1 MSANINSKTK
11 RRKVSTIKE
20 RTKKISRKKSL
31 SSSNTATPA
40 PPVLPKKPSLEIPF
54 DLDDKL
60 DDTLDDTLDVE
71 SIERKELQEP
81 ISDIKKLYPTL
92 NVQNLYPS
100 LNDASFNI
108 HISNKPEFYEHS
120 KGNIVPTCNSSTFDI
135 LPHQIFVR
143 NFLSIHTPYNS
154 LLLFHGLGSGKT
166 CTAIGVA
173 EEMRDYIINMNHTG
187 KIFVIASPN
196 VAKNFEL
203 QLFNESKLK
212 LKDGFW
218 DIQSCTGPKFVREIN
233 PFMQKDMA
241 KQTVISMIKSLI
253 KAHYEFIGYV
263 QFSNM
268 VNDCITDAHNS
279 RSEERRQEK
288 IIKRLSK
295 RFSNSL
301 LIIDEAHNI
310 RDNVSDGKDE
320 ETNNGKLVYSSIKE
334 LITAVDSIRLLLLSA
349 TPLFHSPTEIIGL
362 LNLMNMNDRRKTI
375 NISDVFTSTG
385 ELKTDANGR
394 EIGKEILTHKAT
406 GYISYVSGENLHT
419 FPRRVWPSSFRPENA
434 IPSININNERKYP
447 PENHKGKETTPI
459 SHLSVYM
466 NEPLKPY
473 QCNSYEEVIKS
484 TIEQNGEL
492 SLLINRPIQCL
503 NMIYPSDSGVKYGQ
517 DGFDNSMIASKK
529 DDVSGSIEYKPGK
542 YGKFFNEGEIV
553 KYSQKINTICNII
566 GKSTGLCLIYS
577 QFIMGGIVPMALAL
591 EARGFV
597 KADNTTLFKPGI
609 NIKVRNP
616 KKYIMITGSF
626 DSNND
631 LKDKLNLL
639 NSDENKEGNLIKVVL
654 ITKTGAEGL
663 DFKFIRQVHI
673 MEPWFNLSRIEQ
685 IIGRAVRQCSH
696 QLLPVESRN
705 VEIYLHVSERS
716 EKFKQIEPVDL
727 YLYQKS
733 ELNAIQIGKVTR
745 ILKTTAI
752 DCIINKGNDMPEDAF
767 NGRII
772 TSSGVEL
779 NGANITNDYSF
790 SVMCDFMEDC
800 KYECTPDVDDPS
812 KPHDIKNT
820 YHSDYLNVDVNKTIS
835 FIKSLFSNSI
845 DGIFFFKRDDLYKKL
860 PNVNKST
867 TNAALELLV
876 TEEYEYIT
884 DKYGRKGKLINIS
897 DLYLFQP
904 GGITDNKI
912 SIADRSFPVDI
923 KNDSI
928 KLILPEEI
936 TDVNVESEYEKI
948 ISEIIIKYNIA
959 TEATEATDVSPNIGG
974 AKKKKQT
981 EIESVDIDGV
991 HDTWVKGCSDSV
1003 KFIMKNYVVTQSTIN
1018 EAILDH
1024 IMEQL
1029 SLTDIITLLNKMPV
1043 DMIKKDNHIRQM
1055 IGRYIIDKKFSINEK
1070 KGIRGFLW
1078 WRYDISSKQ
1087 TIHVK
1092 SKNKSVFSNRLC
1104 ILISKDKGNI
1114 QWNEATLV
1122 EMEETLGVLSRMRD
1136 DIQELIPKALSGG
1149 KFGSYIG
1156 FMTEWGNKRYII
1168 FKIRNMNYNNK
1179 GTKCDNLSR
1188 VTAITNLL
1196 HGCSRLKMRPSV
1208 YEIEEILK
1216 KGSNNICIIHE
1227 LILRV
1232 LDKTLM
1238 DDKVRRRYLLSPV
1251 EVLLSGI

>member
-11 RRKVSTIKE
+11 RRKVSIIKDGT
-20 RTKKISRKKSL
+20 RKISIKNSL
-31 SSSNTATPA
+31 LPTPSVLSNEMPSS
-40 PPVLPKKPSLEIPF
+40 PSLDDDISDKPPLESQ
-54 DLDDKL
+54 LDI
-60 DDTLDDTLDVE
+60 E

-81 ISDIKKLYPTL
+81 ISNKELYPTF
-92 NVQNLYPS
+92 NDTSFNIQNLYPS

-108 HISNKPEFYEHS
+108 LISNKPEFSDHS

-143 NFLSIHTPYNS
+143 NFLSVHTPYNS

-173 EEMRDYIINMNHTG
+173 EEMRDYIINMNHAG
-187 KIFVIASPN
+187 KIFIIAAPN

-203 QLFNESKLK
+203 QLFNESKLT

-233 PFMQKDMA
+233 PFMQKDME
-241 KQTVISMIKSLI
+241 KKTVVAMIKSLI
-253 KAHYEFIGYV
+253 RAHYEFIGYV
-263 QFSNM
+263 QFSNA
-268 VNDCITDAHNS
+268 VNDCITDVGNS
-279 RSEERRQEK
+279 QNEERRQEK

-295 RFSNSL
+295 KFSNSL

-320 ETNNGKLVYSSIKE
+320 ETNNGKLVYSSIIK

-362 LNLMNMNDRRKTI
+362 LNLMNLNDRRKYI
-375 NISDVFTSTG
+375 NISDVFTGSG
-385 ELKTDANGR
+385 ELKIDENGK
-394 EIGKEILTHKAT
+394 EIGKEILTQKAT

-419 FPRRVWPSSFRPENA
+419 FPRRVWPSSFSPENA
-434 IPSININNERKYP
+434 IPSINIDKGRIYP
-447 PENHKGKETTPI
+447 PLNHKGEETTPI
-459 SHLSVYM
+459 NHLSVYM
-466 NEPLKPY
+466 NKPLRAY
-473 QCNSYEEVIKS
+473 QCDAYEEVINIAR
-484 TIEQNGEL
+484 TQNNGEL

-503 NMIYPSDSGVKYGQ
+503 NMIYPSDADVKYGQ
-517 DGFDNSMIASKK
+517 DGFDNSMMATKK
-529 DDVSGSIEYKPGK
+529 DDVTGSIEYKPSAF
-542 YGKFFNEGEIV
+542 GKFFNEGQIE
-553 KYSQKINTICNII
+553 KYSQKIDTICNIV
-566 GKSTGLCLIYS
+566 GKASGMCLIYS
-577 QFIMGGIVPMALAL
+577 QYIMGGIVPMALAL

-597 KADNTTLFKPGI
+597 KSDNTTLFKHGI
-609 NIKVRNP
+609 NISVKNP

-626 DSNND
+626 DSNKND

-639 NSDENKEGNLIKVVL
+639 NSDENKDGNLIKVVL

-663 DFKFIRQVHI
+663 DLKFIRQVHI

-696 QLLPVESRN
+696 QLLPIESRN

-733 ELNAIQIGKVTR
+733 EINAIQIGKVTR

-752 DCIINKGNDMPEDAF
+752 DCIINKGDDMPDDTM
-767 NGRII
+767 NGNII

-779 NGANITNDYSF
+779 NGADIKNDYSF
-790 SVMCDFMEDC
+790 SVMCDFMDSC
-800 KYECTPDVDDPS
+800 KYECTPDVDESLKPS
-812 KPHDIKNT
+812 GMNT

-835 FIKSLFSNSI
+835 FIKSLFSNII

-860 PNVNKST
+860 PKVNKST
-867 TNAALELLV
+867 INAALELLL
-876 TEEYEYIT
+876 TEEYEYII

-904 GGITDNKI
+904 RGITDNKI

-923 KNDSI
+923 KNDGI
-928 KLILPEEI
+928 RLIMPE
-936 TDVNVESEYEKI
+936 DRKDANVESEYENI

-959 TEATEATDVSPNIGG
+959 TGVSPNSGG
-974 AKKKKQT
+974 AKKKKQP
-981 EIESVDIDGV
+981 EIKPEDIDGV
-991 HDTWVKGCSDSV
+991 HDTWVKECSESV
-1003 KFIMKNYVVTQSTIN
+1003 NFIIKNYVVTQSTIN
-1018 EAILDH
+1018 ETILDH

-1029 SLTDIITLLNKMPV
+1029 PLTYIITLLNKMHT
-1043 DMIKKDNHIRQM
+1043 DEMNEEDIRTRQM
-1055 IGRYIIDKKFSINEK
+1055 IVKYINGKKFSINEK
-1070 KGIRGFLW
+1070 KGTKGFLW
-1078 WRYDISSKQ
+1078 WKYDTSSKK
-1087 TIHVK
+1087 TVNIK
-1092 SKNKSVFSNRLC
+1092 IKTPSVSDRLC
-1104 ILISKDKGNI
+1104 IIFSRDKGNTI
-1114 QWNEATLV
+1114 WNEAEPV
-1122 EMEETLGVLSRMRD
+1122 DIEATLGIVMKMRD
-1136 DIQELIPKALSGG
+1136 KIQDLIPKALSGG
-1149 KFGSYIG
+1149 KFGSFIG
-1156 FMTEWGNKRYII
+1156 LMTEWANKRYII

-1188 VTAITNLL
+1188 VAAIANLL
-1196 HGCSRLKMRPSV
+1196 HGCSRLKMKPSE
-1208 YEIEEILK
+1208 YELEEILK

-1232 LDKTLM
+1232 LDKTYM
-1238 DDKVRRRYLLSPV
+1238 DDKVPRRYLLSPV